1 MAVAGERVA
10 ARLRNLAFGS
20 MVVQETA
27 FFDRNRTGDLVNR
40 LASDVFLVQGSVTS
54 SAAQGLR
61 NLLMVV
67 GCTGMLTYL
76 SPELAVVSVAIF
88 PPVAGI
94 GVWFGRRMKRQQKG
108 VQEAL
113 AASSSVAEEV
123 LSNIRTV
130 RQFSAELREGGR
142 YSAKVEDSY
151 HLAAKVGITNSFF
164 QGAMHFGGHASLCA
178 VMALGG
184 QQARI
189 AHGALSV
196 GDMTSFLLYS
206 TFLAVNFGG
215 LTSVYSQ
222 VMRALGASERVMDI
236 ITSAEVPTVAAATNG
251 AVATDA
257 ADAAVGANLE
267 ITGGKAL
274 PRMVAGRVVFKDV
287 HFSYPTRPHAS
298 VLGGLTLEVEA
309 GSSLAIV
316 GASGC
321 GKSTVLRLLTRLYD
335 PLSGSIELDGVPLN
349 TLEPRGLRGR
359 IGVVEQEPVLFGG
372 SVADNIRYGRPEAS
386 QEQVAK
392 AAAVAN
398 ASAFIEGFPD
408 GYDTQVGEGGV
419 QMSGGQKQRIAIAR
433 AVLKNPAIMLLDE
446 ATSALDSESEH
457 LVQAALERVTKGRT
471 SLIVAH
477 RLSTVRSMADKICV
491 LNKGEVVEVGS
502 YDELASKPD
511 GHFRRLVQYQMLA

>member
-1 MAVAGERVA
+1 
-10 ARLRNLAFGS
+10 
-20 MVVQETA
+20 
-27 FFDRNRTGDLVNR
+27 
-40 LASDVFLVQGSVTS
+40 
-54 SAAQGLR
+54 
-61 NLLMVV
+61 MVV

-76 SPELAVVSVAIF
+76 SPKLAIVSVAVF

-94 GVWFGRRMKRQQKG
+94 GVWFGRRMKKQQKH

-123 LSNIRTV
+123 LSNLRTV
-130 RQFSAELREGGR
+130 RQFSAELREGQR
-142 YSAKVEDSY
+142 YSSKVDDSY
-151 HLAAKVGITNSFF
+151 QLAAKVGITNSFF

-184 QQARI
+184 QQVAE
-189 AHGALSV
+189 GALSV

-222 VMRALGASERVMDI
+222 LMRALGASERVMDI
-236 ITSAEVPTVAAATNG
+236 ITSAEVPTATVSDTTDGAAS
-251 AVATDA
+251 V
-257 ADAAVGANLE
+257 NLE
-267 ITGGKAL
+267 IAGGKAL
-274 PRMVAGRVVFKDV
+274 PRRVAGRVVFQDV
-287 HFSYPTRPHAS
+287 HFSYPTRPHAP

-335 PLSGSIELDGVPLN
+335 PQSGTIELDGVPLN

-372 SVADNIRYGRPEAS
+372 SVADNIRYGRPGAS
-386 QEQVAK
+386 QEQVAN

-398 ASAFIEGFPD
+398 ASGFIEGFPE

-457 LVQAALERVTKGRT
+457 LVQAALERVTEGRT

-502 YDELASKPD
+502 YDELASKQG